1 MVFLV
6 VIGLFLLKKFLL
18 FEDVVLLF
26 VFWELVCL
34 DVSSDFMFRFVLL
47 LIIYLVIVLLNLLN
61 VVFME

>member
-61 VVFME
+61 VEFME